1 MYKYVKSSNKPT
13 KAIRTLGKR
22 NYLIEGVSG
31 TGKTSVCHELR
42 RRGYAALNSDRDL
55 RQHTDPTTGE
65 RLITFSSPE
74 IRHASNLWDV
84 EKVRR
89 LAANQDDEVTFFCG
103 GSRNFNEFI
112 DVFDKVFVLDVD
124 VDTLNERLDNRPDDD
139 WGKSR
144 SERELILR
152 LHATKEDIPKNGI
165 VIDATQPLVSVVDE
179 ILSHVRGESPLPPQA
194 ANACR

>member
-1 MYKYVKSSNKPT
+1 LRVDNLKRYKYVKSSNKHT
-13 KAIRTLGKR
+13 KEIRTMGKR

-42 RRGYAALNSDRDL
+42 RRGYPALNSDRDL

-89 LAANQDDEVTFFCG
+89 LAANQEDEVTFFCG

-112 DVFDKVFVLDVD
+112 DVFDKVFVLDVN
-124 VDTLNERLDNRPDDD
+124 VDTLNERLDNRLDDD
-139 WGKSR
+139 WGKSQ

-152 LHATKEDIPKNGI
+152 LHATKEDIPSNGI

-179 ILSHVRGESPLPPQA
+179 ILSHVRA
-194 ANACR
+194 

>member
-1 MYKYVKSSNKPT
+1 MNTDEVKT
-13 KAIRTLGKR
+13 MGKR

-103 GSRNFNEFI
+103 GSRNFNQFI
-112 DVFDKVFVLDVD
+112 DLFDEVFILDVD
-124 VDTLNERLDNRPDDD
+124 AETLNERLDNRPDDD
-139 WGKSR
+139 WGKSK

-152 LHATKEDIPKNGI
+152 LHATKEDLPSNGI

-179 ILSHVRGESPLPPQA
+179 ILSHVRA
-194 ANACR
+194 

>member
-1 MYKYVKSSNKPT
+1 VVKKCFSLT
-13 KAIRTLGKR
+13 TMGKR

-42 RRGYAALNSDRDL
+42 RRGYAALNGDRDL

-65 RLITFSSPE
+65 RFITFSSAE
-74 IRHASNLWDV
+74 IRHASNFWDV

-89 LAANQDDEVTFFCG
+89 WAANQDDEVTFFCG

-112 DVFDKVFVLDVD
+112 DVFDEVFVLDVD

-139 WGKSR
+139 WGKSKR
-144 SERELILR
+144 ERDLILR
-152 LHATKEDIPKNGI
+152 LHATKEDVPSSGI
-165 VIDATQPLVSVVDE
+165 VIDATQPLASVVDE
-179 ILSHVRGESPLPPQA
+179 ILGHVLV
-194 ANACR
+194 